1 MILRLKIPILL
12 GIQHIELVQRRCD
25 THVFV
30 IVYLCRSGV
39 RPAQM
44 KTDPACMKRRSLLP
58 RKFTGHASKGK
69 INHSR
74 AGSGRPFCDS
84 SDG

>member
-44 KTDPACMKRRSLLP
+44 KTDPACMKRRSLFAPQIHRP
-58 RKFTGHASKGK
+58 RLERE
-69 INHSR
+69 N
-74 AGSGRPFCDS
+74 
-84 SDG
+84 

>member
-30 IVYLCRSGV
+30 IVYLCRSKGASGED
-39 RPAQM
+39 RPAG
-44 KTDPACMKRRSLLP
+44 MKRRSLFAPQIHRP
-58 RKFTGHASKGK
+58 RLERE
-69 INHSR
+69 N
-74 AGSGRPFCDS
+74 
-84 SDG
+84 